1 MSVSAFP
8 LADALRAKPSNDEE
22 KDGLSRHDS
31 TLPQWNSDQLFA
43 DPAGS
48 VKDRMV
54 TASCILLNTFATVAM
69 VFLSKRTFSDPQM
82 HDAQVLFTIWHFT
95 CTAIVLWISTRAPFR
110 AFKPVRVPLRGVLPI
125 CVMFTAYVI
134 LGNLSLTY
142 NSIGFY
148 QLAKVMTTPCVVL
161 VTFVI
166 FRTTVTAYRILAI
179 LCICAGVI
187 LTNGGSAQSNPFGA
201 VIAVMAV
208 TVTAFYQIWIGKKID
223 DLDVTPQQLLMNQ
236 APISAFLL
244 LFIVPLMDK
253 IPDFRTIPS
262 EVYWS
267 LLASGMMASVLNLS
281 QFLIISRT
289 SALTF
294 NVVGNLKTILIL
306 SFGWYAEGRIPTQQ
320 ETFGVLLAVGG
331 GWLYGH
337 LKRK

>member
-8 LADALRAKPSNDEE
+8 LADALRAKPDNGSSGPLSSNDCPSPPLAPQTRPDMVADDE
-22 KDGLSRHDS
+22 KNDLSKDDS
-31 TLPQWNSDQLFA
+31 LLPQWNSTQLLA
-43 DPAGS
+43 EPAGF

-54 TASCILLNTFATVAM
+54 TASCIALNTFATVAM

-110 AFKPVRVPLRGVLPI
+110 AFKPVRLPLRGVLPI

-161 VTFVI
+161 VTFVL
-166 FRTTVTAYRILAI
+166 FRTTVTIYRILAI

-187 LTNGGSAQSNPFGA
+187 MTNGGSAQSNPFGA
-201 VIAVMAV
+201 IIAVMAV

-244 LFIVPLMDK
+244 LFIVPVMDK
-253 IPDFRTIPS
+253 IPDFRKLNS
-262 EVYWS
+262 S
-267 LLASGMMASVLNLS
+267 L
-281 QFLIISRT
+281 FCII
-289 SALTF
+289 A
-294 NVVGNLKTILIL
+294 
-306 SFGWYAEGRIPTQQ
+306 AC
-320 ETFGVLLAVGG
+320 
-331 GWLYGH
+331 
-337 LKRK
+337 